1 MSIEDAQIESRK
13 LTFPIHLDP
22 VERFRGMMG
31 WINSLFMED
40 HIYMATSAFM
50 FLLDEFNLWLI
61 RDVSKLKL
69 QANPISKF
77 QIPNE
82 LNRILV
88 KQLKQ
93 IWLDGMWIYQV
104 LDRHGTIIDECV
116 YYEEPKITNP
126 EMENV
131 IKLLPMKHMNPRSK
145 TKDDTDPRVL
155 LQGVV
160 PVSQSWFGYDP
171 EQLAEIVGF
180 KFNYVDGSRQMFNTD
195 DDVMNAE
202 AEVIEVSREYFHSA
216 IAYHIRELMPRKH
229 FVWQDMLNSLSTYRY
244 VLGMR
249 GLEGQADE
257 SEIVTG

>member
-50 FLLDEFNLWLI
+50 FLLD
-61 RDVSKLKL
+61 
-69 QANPISKF
+69 
-77 QIPNE
+77 E

-171 EQLAEIVGF
+171 EQL
-180 KFNYVDGSRQMFNTD
+180 D
-195 DDVMNAE
+195 
-202 AEVIEVSREYFHSA
+202 
-216 IAYHIRELMPRKH
+216 RKSTR
-229 FVWQDMLNSLSTYRY
+229 LNSSH
-244 VLGMR
+244 
-249 GLEGQADE
+249 
-257 SEIVTG
+257 